1 MIDAVVADYDT
12 PELAERCVASL
23 DDPLISTITVIDAKA
38 RGWSYAQSCNYGAS
52 LGTAPYVLLLNA
64 DTRRLESQ
72 QPIVDLFASDPSI
85 AVIGPRQVDEQGRLT
100 AAGIFGT
107 NTRPEHRLWLAPLDD
122 HDHDHETGD
131 TRDAVTVAGSV
142 YFARRAVWDELGGFL
157 DTPHFYEETF
167 LSYAARNAGYRVLY
181 TGSVTWEHL
190 WDSSG
195 LPTAA
200 KASLAARS
208 REIFR
213 AACAERG
220 IECD

>member
-1 MIDAVVADYDT
+1 MIDVTVVDWDT

-23 DDPLISTITVIDAKA
+23 DDPLISTITMIDAKA
-38 RGWSYAQSCNYGAS
+38 RGWSYAESCNYGAS
-52 LGTAPYVLLLNA
+52 LGSAPYVLLLNA

-85 AVIGPRQVDEQGRLT
+85 GVIGPRQVDDEGRLT

-107 NTRPEHRLWLAPLDD
+107 NTRPEHRLWLAPLDE
-122 HDHDHETGD
+122 HDDETRD
-131 TRDAVTVAGSV
+131 SRDAVTVAGSV
-142 YFARRAVWDELGGFL
+142 YFARRVVWDELGGFL
-157 DTPHFYEETF
+157 ETDRMYYEETF
-167 LSYAARNAGYRVLY
+167 CSYAARHAGYRVVY

-195 LPTAA
+195 LPTAE
-200 KASLAARS
+200 KVTLAARS
-208 REIFR
+208 RQIFR